1 MTLFYLTDRP
11 GRGDACLMVD
21 LSLVTFPTPQPYD
34 ANDPHQ
40 QRENWCYVLLQIM
53 SIAKATGDIDPIG
66 ILANRPC
73 VSVDLDDLSVKTFG
87 DAVIV
92 ESL

>member
-1 MTLFYLTDRP
+1 M
-11 GRGDACLMVD
+11 
-21 LSLVTFPTPQPYD
+21 
-34 ANDPHQ
+34 
-40 QRENWCYVLLQIM
+40 LLQIM